1 MERCFDYFKG
11 KVDKTN
17 KKRIIFINRMS
28 YLMQEFD
35 STSNEVNELIDWLFC
50 LSEGVPY
57 HDPTLDV
64 SKNDYNLKP
73 LEYIN
78 RNRLIKQVWNNDMHL
93 YSYAMLLHEY
103 NYWSNK
109 DVLTDIIK
117 EIYFRLDKIIHPSD
131 GSHRDYEDIKYYVEV
146 DYEDEEQ

>member
-1 MERCFDYFKG
+1 MERCFDYSKG

-35 STSNEVNELIDWLFC
+35 STSKEVNELIDWLFC

-57 HDPTLDV
+57 HTPLFEI
-64 SKNDYNLKP
+64 SKRDYNLKP
-73 LEYIN
+73 IEYVDNN
-78 RNRLIKQVWNNDMHL
+78 RMIKHVWDNDIHL

-103 NYWSNK
+103 NYWSNE

-117 EIYFRLDKIIHPSD
+117 EMYFRLDKIIHPSD
-131 GSHRDYEDIKYYVEV
+131 GSNRDYEDIKYYVEV
-146 DYEDEEQ
+146 EYVNEEQ

>member
-1 MERCFDYFKG
+1 MERCFDYSKG
-11 KVDKTN
+11 KVDKKN

-35 STSNEVNELIDWLFC
+35 STSKEVNELIDWLFC

-57 HDPTLDV
+57 NNPTFEM
-64 SKNDYNLKP
+64 SKRDYNLKP
-73 LEYIN
+73 IEYVDGN
-78 RNRLIKQVWNNDMHL
+78 RMIKHVWNNDMHL

-103 NYWSNK
+103 NYWSNE

-117 EIYFRLDKIIHPSD
+117 EMYFRLDKIIHPSD
-131 GSHRDYEDIKYYVEV
+131 GSHCDYEDIKYYVEV
-146 DYEDEEQ
+146 EYVNEEQ